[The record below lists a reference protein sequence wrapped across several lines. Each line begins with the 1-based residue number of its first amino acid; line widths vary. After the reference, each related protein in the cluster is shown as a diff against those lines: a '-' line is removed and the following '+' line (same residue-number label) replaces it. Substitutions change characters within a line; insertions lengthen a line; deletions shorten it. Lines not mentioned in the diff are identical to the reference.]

1 MSKEIKN
8 EILLAASKIGSME
21 QHISYDLLPHV
32 EEMYREGFIQYV
44 LVDID
49 SVKNLQVMLTD
60 KGREVITNGGYR

>member
-21 QHISYDLLPHV
+21 QHINYDLLQYV
-32 EEMYREGFIQYV
+32 EEMYRDGFIQYV

-49 SVKNLQVMLTD
+49 SIKNLQVMLTD
-60 KGREVITNGGYR
+60 KGREIISNGGYK